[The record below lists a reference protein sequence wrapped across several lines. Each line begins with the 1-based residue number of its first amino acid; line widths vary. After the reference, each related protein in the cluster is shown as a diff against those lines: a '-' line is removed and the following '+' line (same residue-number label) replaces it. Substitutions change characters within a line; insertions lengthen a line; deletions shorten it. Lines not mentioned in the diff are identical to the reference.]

1 MKMNFN
7 GKVAVV
13 TGGTKGIGLATVKLL
28 AENGAKVYACAR
40 NKIEFQNSNIIF
52 HQIDVTDNKSCRIL
66 FEDVIEIEN
75 HIDILVADAGITSDA
90 LTTKLSEE
98 DFDKVINT
106 NLKGIYNIVKYVGPY
121 MEQNGK
127 GSIVTIGSVVGEYGN
142 IGQANYAASKAGI
155 IGMTKT
161 WAKEFARKGAQVRV
175 NCVSPGYTLTDMLK
189 TVPEDLLNKFKDLT
203 MLKRLGQPE
212 EVANVIAFLCSDE
225 ASYITGTVIAVDG
238 GMRL

>member
-1 MKMNFN
+1 MNFS
-7 GKVAVV
+7 GKVAIV
-13 TGGTKGIGLATVKLL
+13 TGGTKGIGLATVNLL

-40 NKIEFQNSNIIF
+40 NELKFSNSNIIF
-52 HQIDVTDNKSCRIL
+52 HKLDVTDIESCRIL
-66 FEDVIEIEN
+66 FEHVIEKEN

-98 DFDKVINT
+98 DFDNVINT

-155 IGMTKT
+155 VGMTKINS
-161 WAKEFARKGAQVRV
+161 K
-175 NCVSPGYTLTDMLK
+175 
-189 TVPEDLLNKFKDLT
+189 
-203 MLKRLGQPE
+203 
-212 EVANVIAFLCSDE
+212 I
-225 ASYITGTVIAVDG
+225 
-238 GMRL
+238 